1 MKTPRKTPTKE
12 QKTWMKEAG
21 YTEAQMDTFWND
33 NVDTNP
39 IVRNLNSHGM
49 SWRDMNL
56 VCVKQLPTQKERDLK
71 AIAEKEAKERAD
83 KEAEEARLREEKYY
97 NEHFDELMVNKILT
111 HEDLTDREL
120 SELVYGYAVETDY
133 GENRRWTRTNT
144 TVVKLLGRYFS
155 VDWEEGLTEYQED
168 EFYNQPIEVEK
179 KTYEKTITV
188 TEWIPVENRV

>member
-12 QKTWMKEAG
+12 QKTWMKESG
-21 YTEAQMDTFWND
+21 YTETQMDAFWND

-155 VDWEEGLTEYQED
+155 VDWEEGLTEYQEN

-188 TEWIPVENRV
+188 TEWIPV

>member
-1 MKTPRKTPTKE
+1 M
-12 QKTWMKEAG
+12 
-21 YTEAQMDTFWND
+21 
-33 NVDTNP
+33 
-39 IVRNLNSHGM
+39 
-49 SWRDMNL
+49 
-56 VCVKQLPTQKERDLK
+56 VK
-71 AIAEKEAKERAD
+71 
-83 KEAEEARLREEKYY
+83 
-97 NEHFDELMVNKILT
+97 KILT

-144 TVVKLLGRYFS
+144 TVVKLLSRYFS

-188 TEWIPVENRV
+188 TEWIPV